1 MARNKQRAYK
11 REDRVGPRLRD
22 EIARI
27 LMTEVRDERAR
38 GVQIVHVEVTND
50 LGLARVYYVLLEQS
64 KADADV
70 QTMLEKAAGFIRRQ
84 ISVALDLRHT
94 PDLTFI
100 YDASVEYGRRMEGLL
115 AGIQPLPP
123 DEEP

>member
-38 GVQIVHVEVTND
+38 GVQIVQVEVTND

-70 QTMLEKAAGFIRRQ
+70 QTMLEKAVGFIRRQ

>member
-27 LMTEVRDERAR
+27 LMNEVRDDRAR
-38 GVQIVHVEVTND
+38 EVQVVQVEVTHD
-50 LGLARVYYVLLEQS
+50 LRLARVFYVLLQ
-64 KADADV
+64 
-70 QTMLEKAAGFIRRQ
+70 QTQEDPEIQKVLENAAGFIRRQ
-84 ISVALDLRHT
+84 LAGALDLRHT
-94 PDLTFI
+94 PDLTFA
-100 YDASVEYGRRMEGLL
+100 YDSSVEYGRHMEGLL
-115 AGIQPLPP
+115 AAIKPVPV